1 MGVAA
6 HAAVTLASHR
16 RQQDGHAAARV
27 LDARSLRLAPTT
39 DPEPAD
45 HDGTGP
51 LAARVDALVGP
62 AADALGPDDAPV
74 AARLLDTADD
84 LDRSSWRPR
93 VLSGRLG
100 WSLRTSR
107 RRAHRRVFPSCY
119 GAQTTVDASGE
130 SVNDRVGGAARRRH
144 AAALTVD
151 ARYQLSD
158 PVGRGLMGESVWI
171 LPGPR

>member
-27 LDARSLRLAPTT
+27 LDARSLRLAPTK

-84 LDRSSWRPR
+84 LGRPSWRPR

-100 WSLRTSR
+100 WSLRSAVRHADDTPRPSRWTLDTSWATR
-107 RRAHRRVFPSCY
+107 W
-119 GAQTTVDASGE
+119 
-130 SVNDRVGGAARRRH
+130 GGA
-144 AAALTVD
+144 
-151 ARYQLSD
+151 
-158 PVGRGLMGESVWI
+158 
-171 LPGPR
+171 